1 MDELRR
7 SVSVRVMAAIGVAV
21 VAAVAVACAPNPND
35 PGTTTTTTSTTM
47 PWSDPVG
54 VWSHFTMP
62 CNANV
67 FGMPQPFSQSAS
79 INVEAPVSVK
89 QGATFE
95 MMVAP
100 GPFII
105 PVNVSGYDL
114 ASLSDVAIRFPVSPN
129 AQFVDSVLS
138 AGKNM
143 GPGYPSVKMAGTDL
157 VYRVPGPFT
166 PGATVQ
172 MPLEDAFW
180 GDRYDQHGDGVDHQR
195 ARQLHAEPE
204 SAVLV
209 DVDQGRLTVPAPAGP
224 GLGPP
229 GRTRRDRPAHA
240 NPGRRTRR
248 RPGYLRNFDVVL
260 SASTL
265 PPVWH
270 VGQ

>member
-62 CNANV
+62 CSANV

-105 PVNVSGYDL
+105 PANVSGYDL

-143 GPGYPSVKMAGTDL
+143 GPGYPSVKMEGTDL

-172 MPLEDAFW
+172 MPKVKLTFKATGPVGGGIDVRMTSMTSTATVSIISVPVSCTPNPPNPLFW
-180 GDRYDQHGDGVDHQR
+180 
-195 ARQLHAEPE
+195 
-204 SAVLV
+204 
-209 DVDQGRLTVPAPAGP
+209 
-224 GLGPP
+224 
-229 GRTRRDRPAHA
+229 
-240 NPGRRTRR
+240 
-248 RPGYLRNFDVVL
+248 
-260 SASTL
+260 STSIKAA
-265 PPVWH
+265 
-270 VGQ
+270 